1 LRSEKVIFKK
11 ISSPRV
17 EKKLSAKNSSPR
29 VIFLALG
36 EEFFAESYFFGSRR
50 RILRREFFSSPR
62 IFYLALGE
70 ELFAESPRGGSRQRK
85 LLTAKGR
92 FPVV

>member
-29 VIFLALG
+29 VFFFTENFL
-36 EEFFAESYFFGSRR
+36 FGSRR
-50 RILRREFFSSPR
+50 RALRREPEGWLSPKK
-62 IFYLALGE
+62 ITHGE
-70 ELFAESPRGGSRQRK
+70 GPVSGSEY
-85 LLTAKGR
+85 
-92 FPVV
+92 P